1 MANYRIFVP
10 ARKGSEMP
18 DITINVEASNWL
30 VALKESLKKIGE
42 QGDSLSN
49 ILCETGEDGSMRVA
63 DPATKRVF
71 IIKEVEAATEAA
83 EDLLMKEAEER
94 AKRSREEA
102 ERAEAA
108 RLEAAKRVEELKLQ
122 EQAAKA
128 AEEAETSLRTQQREA
143 AEADLVSARAEAT
156 ALANQAAEDATGTIG
171 NIRIEEVQRAVRDKK
186 KAERKVSGAA
196 GDEWDDL
203 DDWYDDEEAAG
214 NLENTLDGVLSDVF
228 MATEDLYTQEP
239 NEASG
244 SVLDQAMKHVSAEAG
259 SVFLI
264 ELNTALQDLNIAAAR
279 GPIGKDIQGIKL
291 PRGKGIVG
299 FSALKGIKLTV
310 NNVQRNPNFYGK
322 LDQQFGFKTQSLLC
336 IPVSHEERLFGVIEM
351 VNKTGDGE
359 WTGDDRKVIESLA
372 AHLGKVLS
380 YKASMVSL
388 NI

>member
-30 VALKESLKKIGE
+30 VALKEGLKKIGE

-63 DPATKRVF
+63 DPTTKRVF
-71 IIKEVEAATEAA
+71 IIKEIEAA
-83 EDLLMKEAEER
+83 EDSTADLLMQEAEEK
-94 AKRSREEA
+94 AQKSREEA
-102 ERAEAA
+102 ERADAVRA
-108 RLEAAKRVEELKLQ
+108 EAAKRVEELKVQ
-122 EQAAKA
+122 EEAAKA
-128 AEEAETSLRTQQREA
+128 AAKAEASLTTQQREQ
-143 AEADLVSARAEAT
+143 AEADLISAKEEAT

-171 NIRIEEVQRAVRDKK
+171 NIQIEEVPRTVREKDK
-186 KAERKVSGAA
+186 KAEAA
-196 GDEWDDL
+196 PKDEWDDDL
-203 DDWYDDEEAAG
+203 DDWYDDDEGEG
-214 NLENTLDGVLSDVF
+214 LENTLDGVLSEVF
-228 MATEDLYTQEP
+228 MATEDLYNLEP
-239 NEASG
+239 DDASG
-244 SVLDQAMKHVSAEAG
+244 TVLDQAMKHVSAEAG

-264 ELNTALQDLNIAAAR
+264 ELNTALQDLSIAAAR
-279 GPIGKDIQGIKL
+279 GPIGKDIQGMKL

-336 IPVSHEERLFGVIEM
+336 IPVAHEERLFGVIEM
-351 VNKTGDGE
+351 VNKTGEEE
-359 WTGDDRKVIESLA
+359 WTGNDRKVVESLA
-372 AHLGKVLS
+372 NLLAKVLN